1 MRRLR
6 WTLRLLAAAL
16 FALAANTARADR
28 LPSSKTVL
36 PKQFGVRGDIT
47 VPYTTNGYSTLGVWQ
62 GVAPR
67 IYSSP
72 DVEDREYPDTR
83 RVYNLPFWGG
93 VQSFGD
99 RSNGAVPRLPGPPF
113 PSK

>member
-1 MRRLR
+1 MRHLASALCLF
-6 WTLRLLAAAL
+6 TLVGVAH
-16 FALAANTARADR
+16 ADR
-28 LPSSKTVL
+28 IPSRKTVM
-36 PKQFGVRGDIT
+36 PKSTGTRVDIT
-47 VPYTTNGYSTLGVWQ
+47 VPYLTNGFSNLGVYQ
-62 GVAPR
+62 GVAPA

-72 DVEDREYPDTR
+72 NVEDRRDPAIK

-99 RSNGAVPRLPGPPF
+99 RSEGATPRPPGPPF

>member
-1 MRRLR
+1 MRRL
-6 WTLRLLAAAL
+6 LVLVALLALAGTAA
-16 FALAANTARADR
+16 ADR
-28 LPSSKTVL
+28 VPSRKSEGLRDPGT
-36 PKQFGVRGDIT
+36 RGDIT